1 MPGAAKSAANDH
13 DFRPLD
19 TGAAKFYNCSTT
31 SVEESGMADDI
42 VLSDLQLDL
51 MRVLWRGGELSV
63 AEATEALAARA
74 LAHTTVATLLTRLEK
89 RGVVE
94 LRRDGR
100 QLLYRAAVSEAQ
112 VRRSMVSSL
121 IAQVFRGDP
130 KALLAHLLSEREVAP
145 GDLERVRALL
155 RDDAAASSKKSR
167 KTKTERDEESAR

>member
-1 MPGAAKSAANDH
+1 
-13 DFRPLD
+13 
-19 TGAAKFYNCSTT
+19 
-31 SVEESGMADDI
+31 MADDI

-63 AEATEALAARA
+63 AEATEALAERA

-155 RDDAAASSKKSR
+155 RDDDAAAGAKKSG
-167 KTKTERDEESAR
+167 KTKGERDEERAR